1 MIRTDFILMSSLAH
15 AIFLSEG
22 SDMIEIILKILT
34 LLMFALFMILMF
46 FFPRNN
52 YQRMK
57 ELQELADINIQEQER
72 CKEKYDMLK
81 DTYKKRLMSLIR
93 WHYEHNDAEFDD
105 VCQTIADELAE
116 SGDDNLREYVIGL
129 MGGCNTFV
137 PMDEEIT

>member
-1 MIRTDFILMSSLAH
+1 
-15 AIFLSEG
+15 
-22 SDMIEIILKILT
+22 
-34 LLMFALFMILMF
+34 MFALFMILMF

-93 WHYEHNDAEFDD
+93 WHYEHNDDGFDNECQKIAAEL
-105 VCQTIADELAE
+105 EE
-116 SGDDNLREYVIGL
+116 SGNSELSEIIYGC
-129 MGGCNTFV
+129 MG
-137 PMDEEIT
+137 